1 MDSMGLF
8 ELGDLIPVGV
18 VHPRGSQGLAHGPKS
33 RGPAGCA
40 RRSVDCRACAG
51 TRRGRDL
58 LAIRRQVLVGTYMT
72 DDKLEIVV
80 ARLVEVF
87 ADGPRRTAAGA

>member
-1 MDSMGLF
+1 
-8 ELGDLIPVGV
+8 
-18 VHPRGSQGLAHGPKS
+18 
-33 RGPAGCA
+33 
-40 RRSVDCRACAG
+40 
-51 TRRGRDL
+51 
-58 LAIRRQVLVGTYMT
+58 VGTYMT